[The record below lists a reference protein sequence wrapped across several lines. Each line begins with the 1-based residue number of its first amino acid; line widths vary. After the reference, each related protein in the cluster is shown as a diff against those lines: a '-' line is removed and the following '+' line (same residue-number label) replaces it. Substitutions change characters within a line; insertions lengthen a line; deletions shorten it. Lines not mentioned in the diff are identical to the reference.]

1 MLFDL
6 QGKRRRVVQVTYLG
20 LALLMGGGLV
30 LAGIGSDASGGLL
43 DAFKGGGGGDN
54 NGNKIVQQ
62 RIEGA
67 EKRVS
72 ANPRDEIALKA
83 IVRGHYQL
91 ATADADPNTG
101 NFGTK
106 GKEELGKA
114 ATAWERY
121 LALKPAKPD
130 PSLAGLMVQAYSGL
144 ATGNSEGAA
153 SKALYA
159 KAASTAE
166 ILAAAQPGAETYL
179 RLVQFAALAGQTRKA
194 ELAGRKAIQ
203 LAPKDQRGT
212 VKKLVDQAKSGAAG
226 AGGQTA
232 PSP

>member
-6 QGKRRRVVQVTYLG
+6 QGKRRRVVQISYLG

-30 LAGIGSDASGGLL
+30 LTGIGSNASGGLL

-54 NGNKIVQQ
+54 QGSKIVQDQ
-62 RIEGA
+62 INGA
-67 EKRVS
+67 EKRAA
-72 ANPRDEIALKA
+72 ANPRDVIALKA

-101 NFGTK
+101 NFGAK
-106 GKEELGKA
+106 GKQELSKSA
-114 ATAWERY
+114 IAWERY
-121 LALKPAKPD
+121 LALKPKKPD

-144 ATGNSEGAA
+144 ATGNNNAAA
-153 SKALYA
+153 SKALYG

-166 ILAAAQPGAETYL
+166 ILAGAQPSPEAYL
-179 RLVQFAALAGQTRKA
+179 RLTQFASLAGQTRKA
-194 ELAGRKAIQ
+194 DLAGSKAIQ
-203 LAPKDQRGT
+203 LAPKDQRDT
-212 VKKLVDQAKSGAAG
+212 VKKLVDQAKAGAAG

-232 PSP
+232 PAP

>member
-6 QGKRRRVVQVTYLG
+6 QGKRRRVVQISYLG

-30 LAGIGSDASGGLL
+30 LTGIGSNASGGLL
-43 DAFKGGGGGDN
+43 DAFKGGGSGDN
-54 NGNKIVQQ
+54 QGSKIVQDK
-62 RIEGA
+62 IKA
-67 EKRVS
+67 EEKKLV
-72 ANPRDEIALKA
+72 ANPRDQIALKA

-101 NFGTK
+101 NFGAK
-106 GKEELGKA
+106 GKQELSKA
-114 ATAWERY
+114 ATTWERY
-121 LALKPAKPD
+121 LATNPKKPD

-144 ATGNSEGAA
+144 ATGNNQAAA
-153 SKALYA
+153 SKALYG

-166 ILAAAQPGAETYL
+166 ILAQAQPSAETYL

-194 ELAGRKAIQ
+194 ELAGRKAEQ
-203 LAPKDQRGT
+203 LAPKGQRDT

-226 AGGQTA
+226 AGSQTA
-232 PSP
+232 P

>member
-30 LAGIGSDASGGLL
+30 LAGIGSNASGGLL

-54 NGNKIVQQ
+54 NGSKVVQQ
-62 RIEGA
+62 QIQGA
-67 EKRVS
+67 EKRVA
-72 ANPRDEIALKA
+72 ANPRDQIALKA

-106 GKEELGKA
+106 GKEELSKA
-114 ATAWERY
+114 AAAWERY

-144 ATGNSEGAA
+144 ATGNNQAAA

-159 KAASTAE
+159 KAAATAE
-166 ILAAAQPGAETYL
+166 ILAQAQPSAETYL

-194 ELAGRKAIQ
+194 ELAGRKAIE

>member
-30 LAGIGSDASGGLL
+30 LAGVGSDATGGLL
-43 DAFKGGGGGDN
+43 DAFKGGGSGDN
-54 NGNKIVQQ
+54 TGNKVVQQ

-67 EKRVS
+67 EKRVA
-72 ANPRDEIALKA
+72 ANPRDVIALKA

-101 NFGTK
+101 NFGAK
-106 GKEELGKA
+106 GKEELSKA

-121 LALKPAKPD
+121 LATKPKTPD

-144 ATGNSEGAA
+144 ATGNNQAA
-153 SKALYA
+153 QSKTLYG
-159 KAASTAE
+159 KAAATAE
-166 ILAAAQPGAETYL
+166 ILAEAQPSAETYL

-194 ELAGRKAIQ
+194 DLAGRKAIQ
-203 LAPKDQRGT
+203 LAPKDQRDT
-212 VKKLVDQAKSGAAG
+212 VKKLVDQAKAGAAG

-232 PSP
+232 PTP

>member
-6 QGKRRRVVQVTYLG
+6 QGKRRRVVQATYLT
-20 LALLMGGGLV
+20 LAVLMGGGLV

-43 DAFKGGGGGDN
+43 DAFKGGGGNN
-54 NGNKIVQQ
+54 NGNEIVND

-67 EKRVS
+67 EKRLS
-72 ANPRDEIALKA
+72 ANPRDQIALKA

-101 NFGTK
+101 TFGAK
-106 GKEELGKA
+106 GKEELSKA

-121 LALKPAKPD
+121 LALKPPKPD
-130 PSLAGLMVQAYSGL
+130 ASLAGLMVQAYSGL
-144 ATGNSEGAA
+144 ATGNNETEQ

-159 KAASTAE
+159 KAAATAE
-166 ILAAAQPGAETYL
+166 ILAEAQPGAEAYL
-179 RLVQFAALAGQTRKA
+179 RLVQFAALAGQSRKA
-194 ELAGRKAIQ
+194 DLAGRKAIE

-212 VKKLVDQAKSGAAG
+212 VKKLVEQAKAGAAG
-226 AGGQTA
+226 AGAQA
-232 PSP
+232 PAAP